1 VARVITLNFLF
12 SFFFWNPFFIVPAGA
27 GIAVLG
33 VLQSVLECVARV
45 GHIAAATETRLEE
58 EQRR

>member
-1 VARVITLNFLF
+1 MWLVWITLIFFLD
-12 SFFFWNPFFIVPAGA
+12 SFFLAPAWA

-45 GHIAAATETRLEE
+45 GHTAAATETRLEE